1 MTQVTVLVVTIII
14 ISFRSLFNK
23 IRTFQLRLADNFNPA
38 RSTQTASP
46 SLDHILSV
54 L

>member
-1 MTQVTVLVVTIII
+1 MTLVTVLVVTIII
-14 ISFRSLFNK
+14 IFFRSLFNK

-38 RSTQTASP
+38 GSTQPACS
-46 SLDHILSV
+46 SLDHILGI